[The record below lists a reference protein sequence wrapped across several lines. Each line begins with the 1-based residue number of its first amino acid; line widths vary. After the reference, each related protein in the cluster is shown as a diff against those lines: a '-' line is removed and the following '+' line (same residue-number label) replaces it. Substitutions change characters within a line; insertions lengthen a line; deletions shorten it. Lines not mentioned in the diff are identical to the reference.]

1 MNLHAVRAAALAVVV
16 LAVAACSSGGGAS
29 SASPPASQ
37 SLAPMTFDEFNTQS
51 CGAFTSLFRA
61 IGNPD
66 ANTPSVLSKVLDD
79 AVKAGDGSAADAAAA
94 PMMAELESARVQAA
108 SAARWQPMAAVM
120 VQLDRLTVAFEAL
133 TTAKVTLAHTPG
145 SPEPFKAFE
154 QAGGREAWAAVVDGV
169 GKMSV
174 PSGASA
180 QPCKAFS
187 GQP

>member
-1 MNLHAVRAAALAVVV
+1 M
-16 LAVAACSSGGGAS
+16 
-29 SASPPASQ
+29 
-37 SLAPMTFDEFNTQS
+37 
-51 CGAFTSLFRA
+51 
-61 IGNPD
+61 
-66 ANTPSVLSKVLDD
+66 
-79 AVKAGDGSAADAAAA
+79 
-94 PMMAELESARVQAA
+94 
-108 SAARWQPMAAVM
+108 
-120 VQLDRLTVAFEAL
+120 DRLIVAFEAL

>member
-1 MNLHAVRAAALAVVV
+1 MNLHALRAVALAVVV
-16 LAVAACSSGGGAS
+16 LAVAGCGAGSGAS
-29 SASPPASQ
+29 PSASP
-37 SLAPMTFDEFNTQS
+37 SLAPMTFDEFSTQF

-66 ANTPSVLSKVLDD
+66 ANTPSVMSKVLDD
-79 AVKAGDGSAADAAAA
+79 AVKAGDGPAADAAAA

-108 SAARWQPMAAVM
+108 SAARWQPMAALM
-120 VQLDRLTVAFEAL
+120 VHTDRLIVAFEAL

-154 QAGGREAWAAVVDGV
+154 QAGGREAWAAVVEGV
-169 GKMSV
+169 GKMAV
-174 PSGASA
+174 PSGASP